1 MAGWVLQ
8 ERIATPAFLSN
19 FNLSKKFRT
28 FDFRVWILLLQIY
41 NFISVWQSQIRENV
55 DKLIMLKVIFW
66 QVITVSFQDSNY
78 WWGVKLPEKFWQDK
92 FNITYYKQNLV
103 TNNEFCCFYQNI
115 SANSITSIISFN
127 KQWPTLLRVNHKHWP
142 WSLLRCEDFL
152 SLYIIFDSVR

>member
-8 ERIATPAFLSN
+8 ERIATPAFLWN

-127 KQWPTLLRVNHKHWP
+127 KQWPTLLRVNYKHWP

-152 SLYIIFDSVR
+152 SLYIIFDSVK

>member
-1 MAGWVLQ
+1 MFL
-8 ERIATPAFLSN
+8 ECIAVSAFSSN

-127 KQWPTLLRVNHKHWP
+127 KQWPTLLRVNYKHWP

>member
-1 MAGWVLQ
+1 MLL
-8 ERIATPAFLSN
+8 ECIAMSAFSSN

-92 FNITYYKQNLV
+92 FNITDYKQNLV

-127 KQWPTLLRVNHKHWP
+127 KQWPTLLRVNYKHWP